1 MSRKLFF
8 SSVVG
13 VVLNGFIPASAL
25 ASYAPP
31 APGPLPADTVGVW
44 VTGAQGLDTGF
55 IPSVCLV
62 NDNLSLFSYENSG
75 QNFWAVY
82 CDINSA
88 KVTGLSPGKTRLLLT
103 KRRVDGSVI
112 GVIPLLYEIP
122 VQQLEVNSTNCTPGS
137 TAAPFKISDS
147 LSIPYTHNCAAITS
161 LDTKLQHLGVSD
173 AEPDLF
179 RGDNVPKTWTVDGVR
194 VPVPDDFKPVKPNQ
208 SRRFLVT
215 RPVLA
220 KIQGVPVTL
229 KLRNALQSA
238 SFPLSSE
245 CNPSNPGYAAAA
257 ETAAC
262 MPSLS
267 TSQIATLFTGS
278 AESWESFKVDGV
290 ALTAAPGIE
299 PPSNSK
305 ILLCERG
312 AGIGTQV
319 TFSAKMLNNPCAGRG
334 SLPIA
339 APGATFA
346 EVILNES
353 FDNMD
358 QCLHQA
364 DAAGRWALG
373 ITSLDKN
380 VPNAS
385 TGAIP
390 FNYRFI
396 RIDGVTPIL
405 ENVYDSS
412 YRWWE
417 ELTAQWRKTLRGN
430 VLRVVQALVR
440 DAAQA
445 TTIDPRNKNHLF
457 GRSGYMALSASN
469 QTLGT
474 SNTVDAVFNLQNP
487 VTPYTHS
494 FGNQS
499 VNLCRIPTIDQ
510 ALIPQIIPVR

>member
-1 MSRKLFF
+1 MGSGRLKYVLVCVLGSAMSAAA
-8 SSVVG
+8 
-13 VVLNGFIPASAL
+13 N
-25 ASYAPP
+25 ASYDPP
-31 APGPLPADTVGVW
+31 PPGPLPADTVGLW
-44 VTGAQGLDTGF
+44 VAGAQGLDTGF

-75 QNFWAVY
+75 QNFWGVY
-82 CDINSA
+82 CDINTA
-88 KVTGLSPGKTRLLLT
+88 KVPGLTPGKTRLLLT

-137 TAAPFKISDS
+137 TAAPFKLSDS
-147 LSIPYTHNCAAITS
+147 LSIPYTHNCASITS
-161 LDTKLQHLGVSD
+161 LKVKLQHLGISD

-179 RGDNVPKTWTVDGVR
+179 VGDNVPETWTVDGVR
-194 VPVPDDFKPVKPNQ
+194 VPVPDDFKPVKPAQ
-208 SRRFLVT
+208 VRRFLT
-215 RPVLA
+215 TKPVLA

-229 KLRNALQSA
+229 NLRNALQSA
-238 SFPLSSE
+238 TFPLSSE
-245 CNPSNPGYAAAA
+245 CNPSNPGYAANA
-257 ETAAC
+257 ETVAC

-267 TSQIATLFTGS
+267 NSQIATLFTGS
-278 AESWESFKVDGV
+278 AESWDSFKVGGV
-290 ALTAAPGIE
+290 ALTGAPGVN

-305 ILLCERG
+305 VLLCERG
-312 AGIGTQV
+312 DGIGTQV

-364 DAAGRWALG
+364 DAAGRWAIG

-385 TGAIP
+385 TGTIP

-396 RIDGVTPIL
+396 RIDGVAPIL

-417 ELTAQWRKTLRGN
+417 ELTAQWRKDLKGNTLR
-430 VLRVVQALVR
+430 VIRAMIR

-445 TTIDPRNKNHLF
+445 ATIHPRNRNHLF

-469 QTLGT
+469 QSLGT
-474 SNTVDAVFNLQNP
+474 SNTVDAVFNAQNP

-494 FGNQS
+494 FGS
-499 VNLCRIPTIDQ
+499 KGVSLCRIPTIDQ
-510 ALIPQIIPVR
+510 ALIPQIIPMR

>member
-1 MSRKLFF
+1 MSRSLFLQSLF
-8 SSVVG
+8 G
-13 VVLNGFIPASAL
+13 VVLCAIIPFSVQ

-31 APGPLPADTVGVW
+31 PPGKLPADTIGLW

-75 QNFWAVY
+75 QNFWSVY
-82 CDINSA
+82 CDINTA
-88 KVTGLSPGKTRLLLT
+88 KVTGLTPGKTRLLLT

-147 LSIPYTHNCAAITS
+147 LSIAYTHNCAAITS
-161 LDTKLQHLGVSD
+161 LKTKLQHLGVSD

-179 RGDNVPKTWTVDGVR
+179 RGDNVPETWTVDGVR
-194 VPVPDDFKPVKPNQ
+194 VPVPENFKPVKPSL
-208 SRRFLVT
+208 SRKFLVT
-215 RPVLA
+215 RAVLA

-238 SFPLSSE
+238 TFPVSSE
-245 CNPSNPGYAAAA
+245 CNPSNPGYGAAA
-257 ETAAC
+257 ETVAC

-267 TSQIATLFTGS
+267 TSQIATLFTGT
-278 AESWESFKVDGV
+278 AESWETFKVDGA
-290 ALTAAPGIE
+290 ALTSAPGVV
-299 PPSNSK
+299 PPSDSRVM
-305 ILLCERG
+305 LCERG

-339 APGATFA
+339 AQGATFA

-364 DAAGRWALG
+364 DANGRWAIG
-373 ITSLDKN
+373 MTSLDKN

-385 TGAIP
+385 GAIP

-396 RIDGVTPIL
+396 RIDGVAPVL

-417 ELTAQWRKTLRGN
+417 ELTTQWRKTLRGN

-445 TTIDPRNKNHLF
+445 TTIDPRNRNHLF

-469 QTLGT
+469 QSLGT
-474 SNTVDAVFNLQNP
+474 SNTVDPVFNLQNP

-494 FGNQS
+494 FGVQA

-510 ALIPQIIPVR
+510 ALQPQIIPVR